1 MNRKLRRASSKQAP
15 TPGVEPTLNALAAAG
30 DLYRRAAQHANL
42 GELNTAAAVYKR
54 VLAIQPNHEPSH
66 EGLANVYLS
75 QGKLAKASA
84 QYVELASVL
93 PQTLND
99 FAKVLRTLKRLIPNL
114 EACLAN
120 TATASIGILSEKS
133 IVEAQ
138 DASSIAANPYFRV
151 VLESTTVRDI
161 RLEHWLTAMRGA
173 LLRATLVGEP
183 PASDDI
189 LAFASALAQQCF
201 INEYIF
207 TVSSAEVEQV
217 QRLKAMLT
225 EALERGA
232 SLGGMHLLVCA
243 MYMGLHS
250 LPNVSALAARAW
262 PGRVAAVL
270 TQQVREPKLEQD
282 LRASMPRLTPISG
295 GITAEVREQYEENP
309 YPRWVR
315 LRTPPNVLANL
326 DEQIRLQFPTASFRP
341 VGHGDLLEV
350 LEAGCG
356 TGRHALEFAQSYRGA
371 RVLAVDLSLA
381 SLASAKRKI
390 PPALSGSIEFAQA
403 DILQI
408 GSIGR
413 SFDLINTGGVL
424 HHMGDPRAGWRELIK
439 LLKPN
444 GLMQVGLYSAYAR
457 REVVAVRKRIAEKG
471 YRPTLDDIRRC
482 RQELIESPE
491 QYRFMGLSDFFSTSD
506 CRDLL
511 FHVHEQQ
518 FTIPEIKAFLA
529 ENDLRFIGFQFR
541 STEEHNHY
549 RNLFAQAGW
558 SFSDLDRW
566 GAFEREHPDVF
577 IAMYNFWIQRN

>member
-1 MNRKLRRASSKQAP
+1 MP
-15 TPGVEPTLNALAAAG
+15 TPGVDPALNALAAAG
-30 DLYRRAAQHANL
+30 DLYRRAAQHADL
-42 GELNTAAAVYKR
+42 GELNTAAAIYKR
-54 VLAIQPNHEPSH
+54 ALAIQPTHEPTH
-66 EGLANVYLS
+66 EGLAQVYLT
-75 QGKLAKASA
+75 QGKLAKAST
-84 QYVELASVL
+84 QYVELARVL

-99 FAKVLRTLKRLIPNL
+99 FAKVLHTLKRLIPTL
-114 EACLAN
+114 EACLADA
-120 TATASIGILSEKS
+120 ATASIETLSEES
-133 IVEAQ
+133 IAQTQ
-138 DASSIAANPYFRV
+138 DASSIAANPYFRI

-161 RLEHWLTAMRGA
+161 GLERWLTALRGA
-173 LLRATLVGEP
+173 MLRATLAGEQL
-183 PASDDI
+183 AGDDL

-201 INEYIF
+201 INEYVF
-207 TVSSAEVEQV
+207 AVSPAEAEQV

-225 EALERGA
+225 EASERGA
-232 SLGGMHLLVCA
+232 PLDAMHLLVCA
-243 MYMGLHS
+243 MYAGLNS
-250 LPNVSALAARAW
+250 LPNVSAIAARTW

-270 TQQVREPKLEQD
+270 TQQVHEPKLEQD

-295 GITAEVREQYEENP
+295 GVTAEVREQYEESP

-315 LRTPPNVLANL
+315 LRTPPNVLANI
-326 DEQIRLQFPTASFRP
+326 DEQIRLQFPAAPFRP

-390 PPALSGSIEFAQA
+390 PAALSGSIEFAQA
-403 DILQI
+403 DILLI

-424 HHMGDPRAGWRELIK
+424 HHMGDPLAGWRELIK

-457 REVVAVRKRIAEKG
+457 REVVAIRKRIAERG

-482 RQELIESPE
+482 RQELIDGPE
-491 QYRFMGLSDFFSTSD
+491 RFRFMGLNDFFSTSD

-511 FHVHEQQ
+511 FHVHERQ

-529 ENDLRFIGFQFR
+529 ENDMRFIGFHFR
-541 STEEHNHY
+541 SSEEHNHY
-549 RNLFAQAGW
+549 RNLFARAGW

-566 GAFEREHPDVF
+566 DAFERQHPDVF